1 MMTVT
6 ESRSTETRCT
16 ECGTIRI
23 VFDPPLELEETD
35 EIFQDKVWVVYKHEE
50 PGLGLG
56 PFDLPMGFFWTE
68 SSAQRYAEELRAQGD
83 QIWYES
89 DSVDL

>member
-1 MMTVT
+1 
-6 ESRSTETRCT
+6 
-16 ECGTIRI
+16 
-23 VFDPPLELEETD
+23 
-35 EIFQDKVWVVYKHEE
+35 
-50 PGLGLG
+50 LG